1 MILSMMT
8 VAVPVYAAPVA
19 STALT
24 VSADK
29 TTASPGDTITYT
41 ITMGAVSDLGSIQMV
56 LDIPAGLT
64 YVSGSGALAP
74 GLKAKL
80 GFDDISFTEN
90 AATGRCIINGAA
102 SAADYAST
110 ADTVIATFRCTVNAD
125 ATGVQELGLT
135 ELEFVSCQ
143 TFEEITSNFSVVK
156 AAVTVSGATPPVT
169 AFTVSF
175 AANGGTGTMADV
187 TDVPAGAYTLPACKF
202 MPPDSK
208 RFIGWA
214 TTASGTAT
222 TASGTATAAG
232 GTITVSDNVTLY
244 AIWEEIPTTHPE
256 KPAVSV
262 TGTYTYSGSRQT
274 VTVAGFDSATMQI
287 SGNTGTNAGKYTA
300 SITSKSGRWADGT
313 SAPVTVEWTIQRKAI
328 TPTIRVSGTYIYTGT
343 PVIPTFTV
351 EDGGKVLSSAE
362 YSRSITDN
370 DAIGTGRIT
379 VSDKAGGNYE
389 IATTSQT
396 FDIGA
401 PTPPPTVYTSTQ
413 LKVTADKTTAAAGD
427 VITFTITMGPV
438 SDLGSIQMRL
448 KLPAGLTV
456 VPGSC
461 VLDAGL
467 QATLGFDDISFAEP
481 AGGDPVITGIASAT
495 DYRSDTDTVIAT
507 FRCKVKAGVAGEL
520 KAELT
525 DLEFFSVDFT
535 ERTERFSVLPATV
548 TVAATPFTE
557 ALVPVTDLTGKVYT
571 GAVQE
576 PAFGGALVRGTDY
589 DVTYTLRAA
598 GIGSLDG
605 GKPLGAG
612 VYTVTVAGKGGYSGS
627 FTKELTI
634 GKADPAYTLPAGI
647 TGDKGKALSTSTA
660 LPTGWSWM
668 DGTEIMGVEGA
679 HAFKARFTPSDT
691 ANYNTIENID
701 VTVTVAEHVHTDA
714 NHDHICDVC
723 HAVISSC
730 ADADHNHTCDVC
742 GKTLSECADDNKDHK
757 CDLCGKTLSECADE
771 NKDHKCDLC
780 GKTLSECADEN
791 KDHKCDLCGKTL
803 SECADN
809 NKDHKCDLC
818 GKTLSECA
826 DENKDHKCDLCGKTL
841 SECADNNKDHKCDQC
856 GKTLSECADDNK
868 DHKCDLCGKTL
879 SECADDNKDHKCDLC
894 GKTLSECADENK
906 DHKCDLCGKTL
917 SECADENKDHKCD
930 LCGKT
935 LSECAD
941 SNKDHKCDL
950 CGKTLSECADNNKD
964 HKCDL
969 CGKTLSECADDNK
982 DHKCDLCGKTL
993 SECADDN
1000 KDHKCDLCGKTLS
1013 ECADNNK
1020 DHKCD
1025 QCGKTL
1031 SECADENKDH
1041 KCDLCGKTLSECAD
1055 DNKDHKCDLCG
1066 KTLSECADENK
1077 DHKCDLCGKTLS
1089 ECADENKDHKCDL
1102 CGKTLSECADNNKDH
1117 KCDLCG
1123 KTLSECADNNKDHK
1137 CDLCGKTLSE
1147 CADNNKDHKCDLCG
1161 KTLSECADNNK
1172 DHKCDLCGKTL
1183 SECADNNKDHKC
1195 DLCGKTLSECADNNK
1210 DHKCDLCGKTL
1221 SECADENKDHKCDL
1235 CGKTLSECADENKDH
1250 KCDLCGKTLSE
1261 CADENKDHKC
1271 DLCGK
1276 TLSECADNNKDHK
1289 CDLCGKTLSECAD
1302 DNKDHKC
1309 DLCGKT
1315 LSECA
1320 DENKDHKCD
1329 LCGKTLSECADDNE
1343 DHKCDLCGKT
1353 LSECADNNKDHK
1365 CDVCGKQLT
1374 DHTGGTATCKE
1385 KAVCTVCGQAYG
1397 ELTAHTYKTE
1407 WTKDGEQH
1415 WHECAVCKDRR
1426 DGTAHTFEWKTDRE
1440 ATVTEEGAKHEECTV
1455 CGYQKPA
1462 VTVDKL
1468 APTITEGENS
1478 RWNKGSE
1485 NGLTF
1490 RSNAAYADF
1499 VEVLVDGNVI
1509 SSDNYDKRE
1518 GSIIIELKA
1527 GYLGT
1532 LSEGEHTITIR
1543 SGSGDATIS
1552 FHVGAQIASPS
1563 TGTACVW
1570 AWIILG
1576 IIALGAGAM
1585 AVVLVTR
1592 KRNAT

>member
-1 MILSMMT
+1 
-8 VAVPVYAAPVA
+8 
-19 STALT
+19 
-24 VSADK
+24 
-29 TTASPGDTITYT
+29 
-41 ITMGAVSDLGSIQMV
+41 MV

-102 SAADYAST
+102 SAADYASA

-208 RFIGWA
+208 RFIGW
-214 TTASGTAT
+214 AT

-328 TPTIRVSGTYIYTGT
+328 TPTIRVSGTYTYTGT

-401 PTPPPTVYTSTQ
+401 PAPPPTVYTSTEI
-413 LKVTADKTTAAAGD
+413 KITADKTTAAAGD

-448 KLPAGLTV
+448 KLPAELTV

-525 DLEFFSVDFT
+525 DLEFFSVDFI

-548 TVAATPFTE
+548 TVAATPLTE

-589 DVTYTLRAA
+589 DVTYTLGAA

-660 LPTGWSWM
+660 LPAGWSWM

-730 ADADHNHTCDVC
+730 ADADHDHTCDVCGKTLSECADNNKDHKCDIC

-780 GKTLSECADEN
+780 GTTLSECADE
-791 KDHKCDLCGKTL
+791 
-803 SECADN
+803 
-809 NKDHKCDLC
+809 
-818 GKTLSECA
+818 
-826 DENKDHKCDLCGKTL
+826 
-841 SECADNNKDHKCDQC
+841 
-856 GKTLSECADDNK
+856 
-868 DHKCDLCGKTL
+868 
-879 SECADDNKDHKCDLC
+879 
-894 GKTLSECADENK
+894 
-906 DHKCDLCGKTL
+906 
-917 SECADENKDHKCD
+917 
-930 LCGKT
+930 
-935 LSECAD
+935 
-941 SNKDHKCDL
+941 
-950 CGKTLSECADNNKD
+950 
-964 HKCDL
+964 
-969 CGKTLSECADDNK
+969 
-982 DHKCDLCGKTL
+982 
-993 SECADDN
+993 
-1000 KDHKCDLCGKTLS
+1000 
-1013 ECADNNK
+1013 
-1020 DHKCD
+1020 
-1025 QCGKTL
+1025 
-1031 SECADENKDH
+1031 
-1041 KCDLCGKTLSECAD
+1041 
-1055 DNKDHKCDLCG
+1055 
-1066 KTLSECADENK
+1066 
-1077 DHKCDLCGKTLS
+1077 
-1089 ECADENKDHKCDL
+1089 
-1102 CGKTLSECADNNKDH
+1102 
-1117 KCDLCG
+1117 
-1123 KTLSECADNNKDHK
+1123 
-1137 CDLCGKTLSE
+1137 
-1147 CADNNKDHKCDLCG
+1147 
-1161 KTLSECADNNK
+1161 
-1172 DHKCDLCGKTL
+1172 
-1183 SECADNNKDHKC
+1183 
-1195 DLCGKTLSECADNNK
+1195 
-1210 DHKCDLCGKTL
+1210 
-1221 SECADENKDHKCDL
+1221 
-1235 CGKTLSECADENKDH
+1235 
-1250 KCDLCGKTLSE
+1250 
-1261 CADENKDHKC
+1261 
-1271 DLCGK
+1271 
-1276 TLSECADNNKDHK
+1276 
-1289 CDLCGKTLSECAD
+1289 
-1302 DNKDHKC
+1302 
-1309 DLCGKT
+1309 
-1315 LSECA
+1315 
-1320 DENKDHKCD
+1320 
-1329 LCGKTLSECADDNE
+1329 
-1343 DHKCDLCGKT
+1343 
-1353 LSECADNNKDHK
+1353 NKDHK

-1462 VTVDKL
+1462 VTIDRL

-1585 AVVLVTR
+1585 AVVLMTR
-1592 KRNAT
+1592 KRNST

>member
-1 MILSMMT
+1 MNQKITSILLCLVMILSMMT

-222 TASGTATAAG
+222 AAG

-313 SAPVTVEWTIQRKAI
+313 STPVTVEWTIQRKAI
-328 TPTIRVSGTYIYTGT
+328 TPTIRISGTYTYTGT

-351 EDGGKVLSSAE
+351 EDGSKVLSSAE

-401 PTPPPTVYTSTQ
+401 PTPPPTVYTSTEI
-413 LKVTADKTTAAAGD
+413 KITADKTTAAAGD

-548 TVAATPFTE
+548 TVAATPLTE

-589 DVTYTLRAA
+589 DVTYTLGAA

-634 GKADPAYTLPAGI
+634 GKANPAYTLPVGI

-660 LPTGWSWM
+660 LPAGWSWM

-701 VTVTVAEHVHTDA
+701 VTVTVAEHVHADA

-730 ADADHNHTCDVC
+730 TDADHNHTCDV
-742 GKTLSECADDNKDHK
+742 
-757 CDLCGKTLSECADE
+757 CGKTLSECADE

-780 GKTLSECADEN
+780 GKI
-791 KDHKCDLCGKTL
+791 
-803 SECADN
+803 
-809 NKDHKCDLC
+809 
-818 GKTLSECA
+818 
-826 DENKDHKCDLCGKTL
+826 
-841 SECADNNKDHKCDQC
+841 
-856 GKTLSECADDNK
+856 
-868 DHKCDLCGKTL
+868 
-879 SECADDNKDHKCDLC
+879 
-894 GKTLSECADENK
+894 
-906 DHKCDLCGKTL
+906 
-917 SECADENKDHKCD
+917 
-930 LCGKT
+930 
-935 LSECAD
+935 
-941 SNKDHKCDL
+941 
-950 CGKTLSECADNNKD
+950 
-964 HKCDL
+964 
-969 CGKTLSECADDNK
+969 
-982 DHKCDLCGKTL
+982 
-993 SECADDN
+993 
-1000 KDHKCDLCGKTLS
+1000 
-1013 ECADNNK
+1013 
-1020 DHKCD
+1020 
-1025 QCGKTL
+1025 
-1031 SECADENKDH
+1031 
-1041 KCDLCGKTLSECAD
+1041 
-1055 DNKDHKCDLCG
+1055 
-1066 KTLSECADENK
+1066 
-1077 DHKCDLCGKTLS
+1077 
-1089 ECADENKDHKCDL
+1089 
-1102 CGKTLSECADNNKDH
+1102 LSECADNNKDH

-1147 CADNNKDHKCDLCG
+1147 CADNNQDHKCDLCG

-1172 DHKCDLCGKTL
+1172 
-1183 SECADNNKDHKC
+1183 
-1195 DLCGKTLSECADNNK
+1195 
-1210 DHKCDLCGKTL
+1210 
-1221 SECADENKDHKCDL
+1221 
-1235 CGKTLSECADENKDH
+1235 
-1250 KCDLCGKTLSE
+1250 
-1261 CADENKDHKC
+1261 
-1271 DLCGK
+1271 
-1276 TLSECADNNKDHK
+1276 
-1289 CDLCGKTLSECAD
+1289 
-1302 DNKDHKC
+1302 
-1309 DLCGKT
+1309 
-1315 LSECA
+1315 
-1320 DENKDHKCD
+1320 
-1329 LCGKTLSECADDNE
+1329 

-1592 KRNAT
+1592 KRNST

>member
-1 MILSMMT
+1 MNQKITSILLCLVMILSMMT

-222 TASGTATAAG
+222 AAG

-328 TPTIRVSGTYIYTGT
+328 TPTIRVSGTYTYTGT

-389 IATTSQT
+389 ITTTSQT

-401 PTPPPTVYTSTQ
+401 PAPPPTVYTSTQ

-589 DVTYTLRAA
+589 DVTYTLGAA

-730 ADADHNHTCDVC
+730 ADADH
-742 GKTLSECADDNKDHK
+742 DHK
-757 CDLCGKTLSECADE
+757 CDV
-771 NKDHKCDLC
+771 
-780 GKTLSECADEN
+780 
-791 KDHKCDLCGKTL
+791 
-803 SECADN
+803 
-809 NKDHKCDLC
+809 
-818 GKTLSECA
+818 
-826 DENKDHKCDLCGKTL
+826 
-841 SECADNNKDHKCDQC
+841 
-856 GKTLSECADDNK
+856 
-868 DHKCDLCGKTL
+868 
-879 SECADDNKDHKCDLC
+879 
-894 GKTLSECADENK
+894 
-906 DHKCDLCGKTL
+906 
-917 SECADENKDHKCD
+917 
-930 LCGKT
+930 
-935 LSECAD
+935 
-941 SNKDHKCDL
+941 

-993 SECADDN
+993 SECA
-1000 KDHKCDLCGKTLS
+1000 G
-1013 ECADNNK
+1013 E
-1020 DHKCD
+1020 
-1025 QCGKTL
+1025 
-1031 SECADENKDH
+1031 
-1041 KCDLCGKTLSECAD
+1041 
-1055 DNKDHKCDLCG
+1055 
-1066 KTLSECADENK
+1066 
-1077 DHKCDLCGKTLS
+1077 
-1089 ECADENKDHKCDL
+1089 
-1102 CGKTLSECADNNKDH
+1102 
-1117 KCDLCG
+1117 
-1123 KTLSECADNNKDHK
+1123 
-1137 CDLCGKTLSE
+1137 
-1147 CADNNKDHKCDLCG
+1147 
-1161 KTLSECADNNK
+1161 
-1172 DHKCDLCGKTL
+1172 
-1183 SECADNNKDHKC
+1183 
-1195 DLCGKTLSECADNNK
+1195 
-1210 DHKCDLCGKTL
+1210 
-1221 SECADENKDHKCDL
+1221 
-1235 CGKTLSECADENKDH
+1235 
-1250 KCDLCGKTLSE
+1250 
-1261 CADENKDHKC
+1261 
-1271 DLCGK
+1271 
-1276 TLSECADNNKDHK
+1276 
-1289 CDLCGKTLSECAD
+1289 
-1302 DNKDHKC
+1302 
-1309 DLCGKT
+1309 
-1315 LSECA
+1315 
-1320 DENKDHKCD
+1320 
-1329 LCGKTLSECADDNE
+1329 
-1343 DHKCDLCGKT
+1343 
-1353 LSECADNNKDHK
+1353 NKDHK

-1440 ATVTEEGAKHEECTV
+1440 ATVTEKGAKHEECTV

-1462 VTVDKL
+1462 VTIDKL

>member
-1 MILSMMT
+1 MNQKITSILLCLVMILSMMT

-29 TTASPGDTITYT
+29 TTASTGDTITYT

-222 TASGTATAAG
+222 AAG

-328 TPTIRVSGTYIYTGT
+328 TPTIRVSGTYTYTGT

-401 PTPPPTVYTSTQ
+401 PTPPPTVYTSTEI
-413 LKVTADKTTAAAGD
+413 KITADKTTAAAGD

-589 DVTYTLRAA
+589 DVTYTLGAA

-660 LPTGWSWM
+660 LPAGWSWM

-701 VTVTVAEHVHTDA
+701 VTVTVAEHVHADA

-730 ADADHNHTCDVC
+730 ADADHDHTCDV
-742 GKTLSECADDNKDHK
+742 
-757 CDLCGKTLSECADE
+757 
-771 NKDHKCDLC
+771 C

-841 SECADNNKDHKCDQC
+841 SECAD
-856 GKTLSECADDNK
+856 E
-868 DHKCDLCGKTL
+868 
-879 SECADDNKDHKCDLC
+879 
-894 GKTLSECADENK
+894 
-906 DHKCDLCGKTL
+906 
-917 SECADENKDHKCD
+917 
-930 LCGKT
+930 
-935 LSECAD
+935 
-941 SNKDHKCDL
+941 
-950 CGKTLSECADNNKD
+950 
-964 HKCDL
+964 
-969 CGKTLSECADDNK
+969 
-982 DHKCDLCGKTL
+982 
-993 SECADDN
+993 
-1000 KDHKCDLCGKTLS
+1000 
-1013 ECADNNK
+1013 
-1020 DHKCD
+1020 
-1025 QCGKTL
+1025 
-1031 SECADENKDH
+1031 
-1041 KCDLCGKTLSECAD
+1041 
-1055 DNKDHKCDLCG
+1055 
-1066 KTLSECADENK
+1066 
-1077 DHKCDLCGKTLS
+1077 
-1089 ECADENKDHKCDL
+1089 
-1102 CGKTLSECADNNKDH
+1102 
-1117 KCDLCG
+1117 
-1123 KTLSECADNNKDHK
+1123 
-1137 CDLCGKTLSE
+1137 
-1147 CADNNKDHKCDLCG
+1147 
-1161 KTLSECADNNK
+1161 
-1172 DHKCDLCGKTL
+1172 
-1183 SECADNNKDHKC
+1183 
-1195 DLCGKTLSECADNNK
+1195 
-1210 DHKCDLCGKTL
+1210 
-1221 SECADENKDHKCDL
+1221 
-1235 CGKTLSECADENKDH
+1235 
-1250 KCDLCGKTLSE
+1250 
-1261 CADENKDHKC
+1261 
-1271 DLCGK
+1271 
-1276 TLSECADNNKDHK
+1276 
-1289 CDLCGKTLSECAD
+1289 
-1302 DNKDHKC
+1302 
-1309 DLCGKT
+1309 
-1315 LSECA
+1315 
-1320 DENKDHKCD
+1320 
-1329 LCGKTLSECADDNE
+1329 
-1343 DHKCDLCGKT
+1343 
-1353 LSECADNNKDHK
+1353 NKDHK

-1440 ATVTEEGAKHEECTV
+1440 ATVTEKGAKHEECTV

-1462 VTVDKL
+1462 VTIDKL

>member
-1 MILSMMT
+1 MNQKITSILLCLVMILSMMT

-80 GFDDISFTEN
+80 GFDDISFTGN

-187 TDVPAGAYTLPACKF
+187 TDVPAGAYKLPACKF

-208 RFIGWA
+208 RFIGW
-214 TTASGTAT
+214 AT

-328 TPTIRVSGTYIYTGT
+328 TPTIRVSGTYTYTGT

-401 PTPPPTVYTSTQ
+401 PTPPPTVYTSTEI
-413 LKVTADKTTAAAGD
+413 KITADKTTAAAGD

-520 KAELT
+520 KAELK

-548 TVAATPFTE
+548 TVAATPLTE

-589 DVTYTLRAA
+589 DVTYTLGAA

-612 VYTVTVAGKGGYSGS
+612 VYTVTVAGKGGYTGS

-660 LPTGWSWM
+660 LPAGWSWM
-668 DGTEIMGVEGA
+668 DGTEIMSVEGA

-730 ADADHNHTCDVC
+730 ADADHDHTCDV
-742 GKTLSECADDNKDHK
+742 
-757 CDLCGKTLSECADE
+757 
-771 NKDHKCDLC
+771 
-780 GKTLSECADEN
+780 
-791 KDHKCDLCGKTL
+791 
-803 SECADN
+803 
-809 NKDHKCDLC
+809 
-818 GKTLSECA
+818 
-826 DENKDHKCDLCGKTL
+826 
-841 SECADNNKDHKCDQC
+841 
-856 GKTLSECADDNK
+856 
-868 DHKCDLCGKTL
+868 
-879 SECADDNKDHKCDLC
+879 
-894 GKTLSECADENK
+894 
-906 DHKCDLCGKTL
+906 
-917 SECADENKDHKCD
+917 
-930 LCGKT
+930 
-935 LSECAD
+935 
-941 SNKDHKCDL
+941 
-950 CGKTLSECADNNKD
+950 
-964 HKCDL
+964 
-969 CGKTLSECADDNK
+969 
-982 DHKCDLCGKTL
+982 
-993 SECADDN
+993 
-1000 KDHKCDLCGKTLS
+1000 
-1013 ECADNNK
+1013 
-1020 DHKCD
+1020 
-1025 QCGKTL
+1025 
-1031 SECADENKDH
+1031 
-1041 KCDLCGKTLSECAD
+1041 
-1055 DNKDHKCDLCG
+1055 
-1066 KTLSECADENK
+1066 
-1077 DHKCDLCGKTLS
+1077 
-1089 ECADENKDHKCDL
+1089 
-1102 CGKTLSECADNNKDH
+1102 
-1117 KCDLCG
+1117 
-1123 KTLSECADNNKDHK
+1123 
-1137 CDLCGKTLSE
+1137 CGKTLSE

-1302 DNKDHKC
+1302 NNKDHKCDLCGKTLSECADENKDHNCDLCGKTLSECADDNKDHKCDLCGKTLSECADENRDHKCDLCGKTLSECADNNKDHKCDLCGKTLSECADNNKDHKCDLCGKTLSECADNNKDHKCDLCGKTLSECADENKDHKCDLCGTTLSECADNNKDHKCDLCGKTLSECADNNKDHKCDLCGKTLSVCADNNKDHKCDLCGKTLSECADNNKDHKCDLCGKTLSECADDNKDHKCDLCGKTLSECADNNKDHKCDLCGKTLSECADNNKDHKCDLCGKTLSECADDNKDHKCDLCGKTLSECADNNKDHKCDLCGKTLSECADNNKDHKC

-1329 LCGKTLSECADDNE
+1329 LCGKTLSECADNNKDHKCDLCGKTLSECADENKDHKCDLCGKTLSECADNNK

-1585 AVVLVTR
+1585 AVVLMTR
-1592 KRNAT
+1592 KRNST

>member
-1 MILSMMT
+1 MNQKITSILLCLVMILSMMT

-222 TASGTATAAG
+222 AAG

-328 TPTIRVSGTYIYTGT
+328 TPTIRVSGTYTYTGT

-401 PTPPPTVYTSTQ
+401 PTPPPTVYTSTEI
-413 LKVTADKTTAAAGD
+413 KITADKTTAAAGD

-548 TVAATPFTE
+548 TVAATPLTE

-589 DVTYTLRAA
+589 DVIYTLGAA

-660 LPTGWSWM
+660 LPAGWSWM

-701 VTVTVAEHVHTDA
+701 VTVTVAEHVHADA

-723 HAVISSC
+723 LAVISSC
-730 ADADHNHTCDVC
+730 ADADH
-742 GKTLSECADDNKDHK
+742 DHK
-757 CDLCGKTLSECADE
+757 CDV
-771 NKDHKCDLC
+771 
-780 GKTLSECADEN
+780 
-791 KDHKCDLCGKTL
+791 
-803 SECADN
+803 
-809 NKDHKCDLC
+809 
-818 GKTLSECA
+818 
-826 DENKDHKCDLCGKTL
+826 
-841 SECADNNKDHKCDQC
+841 
-856 GKTLSECADDNK
+856 
-868 DHKCDLCGKTL
+868 
-879 SECADDNKDHKCDLC
+879 
-894 GKTLSECADENK
+894 
-906 DHKCDLCGKTL
+906 
-917 SECADENKDHKCD
+917 
-930 LCGKT
+930 
-935 LSECAD
+935 
-941 SNKDHKCDL
+941 
-950 CGKTLSECADNNKD
+950 
-964 HKCDL
+964 
-969 CGKTLSECADDNK
+969 
-982 DHKCDLCGKTL
+982 
-993 SECADDN
+993 
-1000 KDHKCDLCGKTLS
+1000 
-1013 ECADNNK
+1013 
-1020 DHKCD
+1020 
-1025 QCGKTL
+1025 
-1031 SECADENKDH
+1031 
-1041 KCDLCGKTLSECAD
+1041 
-1055 DNKDHKCDLCG
+1055 
-1066 KTLSECADENK
+1066 
-1077 DHKCDLCGKTLS
+1077 
-1089 ECADENKDHKCDL
+1089 
-1102 CGKTLSECADNNKDH
+1102 
-1117 KCDLCG
+1117 
-1123 KTLSECADNNKDHK
+1123 
-1137 CDLCGKTLSE
+1137 
-1147 CADNNKDHKCDLCG
+1147 
-1161 KTLSECADNNK
+1161 
-1172 DHKCDLCGKTL
+1172 
-1183 SECADNNKDHKC
+1183 
-1195 DLCGKTLSECADNNK
+1195 CGKTLSECADNNK

-1261 CADENKDHKC
+1261 CADD
-1271 DLCGK
+1271 
-1276 TLSECADNNKDHK
+1276 NKDHK

-1320 DENKDHKCD
+1320 DD
-1329 LCGKTLSECADDNE
+1329 
-1343 DHKCDLCGKT
+1343 
-1353 LSECADNNKDHK
+1353 NKDHK

-1426 DGTAHTFEWKTDRE
+1426 DGTAHTFEWKNDRE

-1462 VTVDKL
+1462 VTIDKL

-1518 GSIIIELKA
+1518 GSIVIELKA

-1563 TGTACVW
+1563 TGTACVL

-1585 AVVLVTR
+1585 AFVLVTR

>member
-1 MILSMMT
+1 MNQKITSILLCLVMILSMMT

-80 GFDDISFTEN
+80 GFDDISFTGN

-222 TASGTATAAG
+222 AAG

-328 TPTIRVSGTYIYTGT
+328 TPTIRVSGTYTYTGT

-401 PTPPPTVYTSTQ
+401 PTPPPTVYTSTEI
-413 LKVTADKTTAAAGD
+413 KITADKTTAAAGD

-589 DVTYTLRAA
+589 DVTYTLGAA

-634 GKADPAYTLPAGI
+634 GKADPAYTLPVGI

-660 LPTGWSWM
+660 LPAGWSWM

-701 VTVTVAEHVHTDA
+701 VTVTVAEHVHADA

-730 ADADHNHTCDVC
+730 ADADHNHTCDV
-742 GKTLSECADDNKDHK
+742 
-757 CDLCGKTLSECADE
+757 
-771 NKDHKCDLC
+771 
-780 GKTLSECADEN
+780 
-791 KDHKCDLCGKTL
+791 CGKTL

-826 DENKDHKCDLCGKTL
+826 DENKDHKCDLCGK
-841 SECADNNKDHKCDQC
+841 
-856 GKTLSECADDNK
+856 
-868 DHKCDLCGKTL
+868 
-879 SECADDNKDHKCDLC
+879 
-894 GKTLSECADENK
+894 
-906 DHKCDLCGKTL
+906 
-917 SECADENKDHKCD
+917 
-930 LCGKT
+930 
-935 LSECAD
+935 
-941 SNKDHKCDL
+941 
-950 CGKTLSECADNNKD
+950 
-964 HKCDL
+964 
-969 CGKTLSECADDNK
+969 
-982 DHKCDLCGKTL
+982 
-993 SECADDN
+993 
-1000 KDHKCDLCGKTLS
+1000 
-1013 ECADNNK
+1013 
-1020 DHKCD
+1020 
-1025 QCGKTL
+1025 
-1031 SECADENKDH
+1031 
-1041 KCDLCGKTLSECAD
+1041 
-1055 DNKDHKCDLCG
+1055 
-1066 KTLSECADENK
+1066 
-1077 DHKCDLCGKTLS
+1077 
-1089 ECADENKDHKCDL
+1089 
-1102 CGKTLSECADNNKDH
+1102 
-1117 KCDLCG
+1117 
-1123 KTLSECADNNKDHK
+1123 
-1137 CDLCGKTLSE
+1137 
-1147 CADNNKDHKCDLCG
+1147 
-1161 KTLSECADNNK
+1161 
-1172 DHKCDLCGKTL
+1172 
-1183 SECADNNKDHKC
+1183 
-1195 DLCGKTLSECADNNK
+1195 
-1210 DHKCDLCGKTL
+1210 
-1221 SECADENKDHKCDL
+1221 
-1235 CGKTLSECADENKDH
+1235 
-1250 KCDLCGKTLSE
+1250 
-1261 CADENKDHKC
+1261 
-1271 DLCGK
+1271 
-1276 TLSECADNNKDHK
+1276 
-1289 CDLCGKTLSECAD
+1289 
-1302 DNKDHKC
+1302 
-1309 DLCGKT
+1309 
-1315 LSECA
+1315 
-1320 DENKDHKCD
+1320 
-1329 LCGKTLSECADDNE
+1329 
-1343 DHKCDLCGKT
+1343 
-1353 LSECADNNKDHK
+1353 
-1365 CDVCGKQLT
+1365 QLT

-1397 ELTAHTYKTE
+1397 ELTAHTYKAE

-1426 DGTAHTFEWKTDRE
+1426 DGTAHTFEWKTDTE
-1440 ATVTEEGAKHEECTV
+1440 ATVTEKGAKHEECTV

-1585 AVVLVTR
+1585 AVVLMTR
-1592 KRNAT
+1592 KRNST

>member
-1 MILSMMT
+1 MNQKIISILLCLVMILSMMT

-80 GFDDISFTEN
+80 GFDDISFTGN

-110 ADTVIATFRCTVNAD
+110 ANTVIATFRCTVNAD

-208 RFIGWA
+208 RFIGW
-214 TTASGTAT
+214 AT

-328 TPTIRVSGTYIYTGT
+328 TPTIRVSGTYTYTGT

-548 TVAATPFTE
+548 TVAATPLTE

-576 PAFGGALVRGTDY
+576 PAFGGALVRGADY
-589 DVTYTLRAA
+589 DVTYTLGAA

-634 GKADPAYTLPAGI
+634 GKADPAYTLPVGI

-660 LPTGWSWM
+660 LPAGWSWM

-730 ADADHNHTCDVC
+730 TDADHNHTCDV
-742 GKTLSECADDNKDHK
+742 
-757 CDLCGKTLSECADE
+757 
-771 NKDHKCDLC
+771 
-780 GKTLSECADEN
+780 
-791 KDHKCDLCGKTL
+791 
-803 SECADN
+803 
-809 NKDHKCDLC
+809 
-818 GKTLSECA
+818 
-826 DENKDHKCDLCGKTL
+826 
-841 SECADNNKDHKCDQC
+841 
-856 GKTLSECADDNK
+856 
-868 DHKCDLCGKTL
+868 
-879 SECADDNKDHKCDLC
+879 
-894 GKTLSECADENK
+894 
-906 DHKCDLCGKTL
+906 
-917 SECADENKDHKCD
+917 
-930 LCGKT
+930 
-935 LSECAD
+935 
-941 SNKDHKCDL
+941 
-950 CGKTLSECADNNKD
+950 
-964 HKCDL
+964 
-969 CGKTLSECADDNK
+969 
-982 DHKCDLCGKTL
+982 
-993 SECADDN
+993 
-1000 KDHKCDLCGKTLS
+1000 
-1013 ECADNNK
+1013 
-1020 DHKCD
+1020 
-1025 QCGKTL
+1025 
-1031 SECADENKDH
+1031 
-1041 KCDLCGKTLSECAD
+1041 
-1055 DNKDHKCDLCG
+1055 
-1066 KTLSECADENK
+1066 
-1077 DHKCDLCGKTLS
+1077 
-1089 ECADENKDHKCDL
+1089 
-1102 CGKTLSECADNNKDH
+1102 
-1117 KCDLCG
+1117 
-1123 KTLSECADNNKDHK
+1123 
-1137 CDLCGKTLSE
+1137 
-1147 CADNNKDHKCDLCG
+1147 
-1161 KTLSECADNNK
+1161 
-1172 DHKCDLCGKTL
+1172 
-1183 SECADNNKDHKC
+1183 
-1195 DLCGKTLSECADNNK
+1195 
-1210 DHKCDLCGKTL
+1210 
-1221 SECADENKDHKCDL
+1221 
-1235 CGKTLSECADENKDH
+1235 
-1250 KCDLCGKTLSE
+1250 
-1261 CADENKDHKC
+1261 
-1271 DLCGK
+1271 CGK

-1329 LCGKTLSECADDNE
+1329 LCGKTLSECADE
-1343 DHKCDLCGKT
+1343 
-1353 LSECADNNKDHK
+1353 NKDHK

>member
-1 MILSMMT
+1 MNQKITSILLCLVMILSMMT

-64 YVSGSGALAP
+64 YVSGSGSLAA

-222 TASGTATAAG
+222 AAG

-328 TPTIRVSGTYIYTGT
+328 TPTIRVSGTYTYTGT

-379 VSDKAGGNYE
+379 VSDKTGGNYE

-401 PTPPPTVYTSTQ
+401 PAPPPTVYTSTQ

-548 TVAATPFTE
+548 TVAATPLTE

-589 DVTYTLRAA
+589 DVTYTLGAA

-660 LPTGWSWM
+660 LPAGWSWM

-701 VTVTVAEHVHTDA
+701 VTVTVAEHVHADA

-730 ADADHNHTCDVC
+730 TDADHNHTCDV
-742 GKTLSECADDNKDHK
+742 
-757 CDLCGKTLSECADE
+757 
-771 NKDHKCDLC
+771 C

-841 SECADNNKDHKCDQC
+841 SD
-856 GKTLSECADDNK
+856 
-868 DHKCDLCGKTL
+868 
-879 SECADDNKDHKCDLC
+879 
-894 GKTLSECADENK
+894 
-906 DHKCDLCGKTL
+906 
-917 SECADENKDHKCD
+917 
-930 LCGKT
+930 
-935 LSECAD
+935 
-941 SNKDHKCDL
+941 
-950 CGKTLSECADNNKD
+950 
-964 HKCDL
+964 
-969 CGKTLSECADDNK
+969 
-982 DHKCDLCGKTL
+982 
-993 SECADDN
+993 
-1000 KDHKCDLCGKTLS
+1000 
-1013 ECADNNK
+1013 
-1020 DHKCD
+1020 
-1025 QCGKTL
+1025 
-1031 SECADENKDH
+1031 
-1041 KCDLCGKTLSECAD
+1041 
-1055 DNKDHKCDLCG
+1055 
-1066 KTLSECADENK
+1066 CADENK

-1123 KTLSECADNNKDHK
+1123 KTLSECAD
-1137 CDLCGKTLSE
+1137 E
-1147 CADNNKDHKCDLCG
+1147 
-1161 KTLSECADNNK
+1161 
-1172 DHKCDLCGKTL
+1172 
-1183 SECADNNKDHKC
+1183 
-1195 DLCGKTLSECADNNK
+1195 
-1210 DHKCDLCGKTL
+1210 
-1221 SECADENKDHKCDL
+1221 
-1235 CGKTLSECADENKDH
+1235 
-1250 KCDLCGKTLSE
+1250 
-1261 CADENKDHKC
+1261 
-1271 DLCGK
+1271 
-1276 TLSECADNNKDHK
+1276 
-1289 CDLCGKTLSECAD
+1289 
-1302 DNKDHKC
+1302 
-1309 DLCGKT
+1309 
-1315 LSECA
+1315 
-1320 DENKDHKCD
+1320 
-1329 LCGKTLSECADDNE
+1329 
-1343 DHKCDLCGKT
+1343 
-1353 LSECADNNKDHK
+1353 NKDHK

-1462 VTVDKL
+1462 VTIDKL

-1518 GSIIIELKA
+1518 GSIVIELKA

>member
-1 MILSMMT
+1 MNQKITSILLCLVMILSMMT

-187 TDVPAGAYTLPACKF
+187 TDVPAGAYKLPACKF

-208 RFIGWA
+208 RFIGW
-214 TTASGTAT
+214 AT

-262 TGTYTYSGSRQT
+262 TGTYTYSGSRQA

-328 TPTIRVSGTYIYTGT
+328 TPTIRVSGTYTYTGT

-401 PTPPPTVYTSTQ
+401 PTPPPTVYTSTEI
-413 LKVTADKTTAAAGD
+413 KITADKTTAAAGD

-548 TVAATPFTE
+548 TVAATPLTE

-589 DVTYTLRAA
+589 DVTYTLGAA

-634 GKADPAYTLPAGI
+634 GKADPACTLPAGI

-660 LPTGWSWM
+660 LPAGWSWM

-730 ADADHNHTCDVC
+730 ADADH
-742 GKTLSECADDNKDHK
+742 DHK
-757 CDLCGKTLSECADE
+757 CDV
-771 NKDHKCDLC
+771 
-780 GKTLSECADEN
+780 
-791 KDHKCDLCGKTL
+791 CGKTL

-809 NKDHKCDLC
+809 NKDHKCDL
-818 GKTLSECA
+818 
-826 DENKDHKCDLCGKTL
+826 
-841 SECADNNKDHKCDQC
+841 
-856 GKTLSECADDNK
+856 
-868 DHKCDLCGKTL
+868 
-879 SECADDNKDHKCDLC
+879 
-894 GKTLSECADENK
+894 
-906 DHKCDLCGKTL
+906 
-917 SECADENKDHKCD
+917 
-930 LCGKT
+930 
-935 LSECAD
+935 
-941 SNKDHKCDL
+941 
-950 CGKTLSECADNNKD
+950 
-964 HKCDL
+964 
-969 CGKTLSECADDNK
+969 
-982 DHKCDLCGKTL
+982 
-993 SECADDN
+993 
-1000 KDHKCDLCGKTLS
+1000 
-1013 ECADNNK
+1013 
-1020 DHKCD
+1020 
-1025 QCGKTL
+1025 CGKTL

-1089 ECADENKDHKCDL
+1089 ECADD
-1102 CGKTLSECADNNKDH
+1102 
-1117 KCDLCG
+1117 
-1123 KTLSECADNNKDHK
+1123 
-1137 CDLCGKTLSE
+1137 
-1147 CADNNKDHKCDLCG
+1147 
-1161 KTLSECADNNK
+1161 
-1172 DHKCDLCGKTL
+1172 
-1183 SECADNNKDHKC
+1183 NKDHKC

-1221 SECADENKDHKCDL
+1221 SECADE
-1235 CGKTLSECADENKDH
+1235 
-1250 KCDLCGKTLSE
+1250 
-1261 CADENKDHKC
+1261 
-1271 DLCGK
+1271 
-1276 TLSECADNNKDHK
+1276 
-1289 CDLCGKTLSECAD
+1289 
-1302 DNKDHKC
+1302 
-1309 DLCGKT
+1309 
-1315 LSECA
+1315 
-1320 DENKDHKCD
+1320 
-1329 LCGKTLSECADDNE
+1329 
-1343 DHKCDLCGKT
+1343 
-1353 LSECADNNKDHK
+1353 NKDHK

-1440 ATVTEEGAKHEECTV
+1440 ATVTEKGAKHEECTV

-1462 VTVDKL
+1462 VTIDKL

>member
-1 MILSMMT
+1 MNQKITSILLCLVMILSMMT

-156 AAVTVSGATPPVT
+156 AAVTVSGAMPPVT

-208 RFIGWA
+208 RFIGW
-214 TTASGTAT
+214 AT

-328 TPTIRVSGTYIYTGT
+328 TPTIRVSGTYTYTGT

-548 TVAATPFTE
+548 TVAATPLTE

-589 DVTYTLRAA
+589 DVTYTLGAA

-634 GKADPAYTLPAGI
+634 GKADPAYTLPVGI

-660 LPTGWSWM
+660 LPAGWSWM

-691 ANYNTIENID
+691 ANYNTVENID
-701 VTVTVAEHVHTDA
+701 VTVTVAEHVHADA

-730 ADADHNHTCDVC
+730 TDADHDHKCDVC
-742 GKTLSECADDNKDHK
+742 GKTLSECADN
-757 CDLCGKTLSECADE
+757 S
-771 NKDHKCDLC
+771 
-780 GKTLSECADEN
+780 
-791 KDHKCDLCGKTL
+791 
-803 SECADN
+803 
-809 NKDHKCDLC
+809 
-818 GKTLSECA
+818 
-826 DENKDHKCDLCGKTL
+826 
-841 SECADNNKDHKCDQC
+841 
-856 GKTLSECADDNK
+856 
-868 DHKCDLCGKTL
+868 
-879 SECADDNKDHKCDLC
+879 
-894 GKTLSECADENK
+894 
-906 DHKCDLCGKTL
+906 
-917 SECADENKDHKCD
+917 
-930 LCGKT
+930 
-935 LSECAD
+935 
-941 SNKDHKCDL
+941 
-950 CGKTLSECADNNKD
+950 
-964 HKCDL
+964 
-969 CGKTLSECADDNK
+969 
-982 DHKCDLCGKTL
+982 
-993 SECADDN
+993 
-1000 KDHKCDLCGKTLS
+1000 
-1013 ECADNNK
+1013 
-1020 DHKCD
+1020 
-1025 QCGKTL
+1025 
-1031 SECADENKDH
+1031 
-1041 KCDLCGKTLSECAD
+1041 
-1055 DNKDHKCDLCG
+1055 KDHKCDLCG

-1137 CDLCGKTLSE
+1137 CD
-1147 CADNNKDHKCDLCG
+1147 
-1161 KTLSECADNNK
+1161 
-1172 DHKCDLCGKTL
+1172 
-1183 SECADNNKDHKC
+1183 
-1195 DLCGKTLSECADNNK
+1195 
-1210 DHKCDLCGKTL
+1210 
-1221 SECADENKDHKCDL
+1221 
-1235 CGKTLSECADENKDH
+1235 
-1250 KCDLCGKTLSE
+1250 
-1261 CADENKDHKC
+1261 
-1271 DLCGK
+1271 
-1276 TLSECADNNKDHK
+1276 
-1289 CDLCGKTLSECAD
+1289 
-1302 DNKDHKC
+1302 
-1309 DLCGKT
+1309 
-1315 LSECA
+1315 
-1320 DENKDHKCD
+1320 
-1329 LCGKTLSECADDNE
+1329 
-1343 DHKCDLCGKT
+1343 
-1353 LSECADNNKDHK
+1353 
-1365 CDVCGKQLT
+1365 VCRKQLT

-1385 KAVCTVCGQAYG
+1385 KAVCAVCGQAYG

-1440 ATVTEEGAKHEECTV
+1440 ATVTEKGAKHEECTV

-1462 VTVDKL
+1462 VTIDKL

>member
-1 MILSMMT
+1 MNQKITSILLCLVMILSMMT

-222 TASGTATAAG
+222 AAG

-328 TPTIRVSGTYIYTGT
+328 TPTIRVSGTYTYTGT

-401 PTPPPTVYTSTQ
+401 PAPPPTVYTSTEI
-413 LKVTADKTTAAAGD
+413 KITADKTTAAAGD

-461 VLDAGL
+461 VLDAGV

-548 TVAATPFTE
+548 TVAATPLTE

-589 DVTYTLRAA
+589 DVTYTLGAA

-634 GKADPAYTLPAGI
+634 GKADPAYTLPVGI

-660 LPTGWSWM
+660 LPAGWSWM

-730 ADADHNHTCDVC
+730 ADADHDHTCDV
-742 GKTLSECADDNKDHK
+742 
-757 CDLCGKTLSECADE
+757 
-771 NKDHKCDLC
+771 
-780 GKTLSECADEN
+780 
-791 KDHKCDLCGKTL
+791 
-803 SECADN
+803 
-809 NKDHKCDLC
+809 
-818 GKTLSECA
+818 
-826 DENKDHKCDLCGKTL
+826 
-841 SECADNNKDHKCDQC
+841 
-856 GKTLSECADDNK
+856 
-868 DHKCDLCGKTL
+868 
-879 SECADDNKDHKCDLC
+879 
-894 GKTLSECADENK
+894 
-906 DHKCDLCGKTL
+906 
-917 SECADENKDHKCD
+917 
-930 LCGKT
+930 
-935 LSECAD
+935 
-941 SNKDHKCDL
+941 
-950 CGKTLSECADNNKD
+950 
-964 HKCDL
+964 
-969 CGKTLSECADDNK
+969 
-982 DHKCDLCGKTL
+982 
-993 SECADDN
+993 
-1000 KDHKCDLCGKTLS
+1000 
-1013 ECADNNK
+1013 
-1020 DHKCD
+1020 
-1025 QCGKTL
+1025 
-1031 SECADENKDH
+1031 
-1041 KCDLCGKTLSECAD
+1041 
-1055 DNKDHKCDLCG
+1055 
-1066 KTLSECADENK
+1066 
-1077 DHKCDLCGKTLS
+1077 
-1089 ECADENKDHKCDL
+1089 

-1137 CDLCGKTLSE
+1137 CDI
-1147 CADNNKDHKCDLCG
+1147 
-1161 KTLSECADNNK
+1161 
-1172 DHKCDLCGKTL
+1172 
-1183 SECADNNKDHKC
+1183 
-1195 DLCGKTLSECADNNK
+1195 
-1210 DHKCDLCGKTL
+1210 CGKTL

-1271 DLCGK
+1271 DLCG
-1276 TLSECADNNKDHK
+1276 T
-1289 CDLCGKTLSECAD
+1289 
-1302 DNKDHKC
+1302 
-1309 DLCGKT
+1309 T

-1320 DENKDHKCD
+1320 DE
-1329 LCGKTLSECADDNE
+1329 
-1343 DHKCDLCGKT
+1343 
-1353 LSECADNNKDHK
+1353 NKDHK

-1397 ELTAHTYKTE
+1397 ELTAHTYKAE

-1462 VTVDKL
+1462 VTIDKL

>member
-1 MILSMMT
+1 MNQKITSILLCLVMILSMMT

-809 NKDHKCDLC
+809 NKDHKCD
-818 GKTLSECA
+818 
-826 DENKDHKCDLCGKTL
+826 
-841 SECADNNKDHKCDQC
+841 QC

-879 SECADDNKDHKCDLC
+879 SECADD
-894 GKTLSECADENK
+894 
-906 DHKCDLCGKTL
+906 
-917 SECADENKDHKCD
+917 
-930 LCGKT
+930 
-935 LSECAD
+935 
-941 SNKDHKCDL
+941 
-950 CGKTLSECADNNKD
+950 
-964 HKCDL
+964 
-969 CGKTLSECADDNK
+969 
-982 DHKCDLCGKTL
+982 
-993 SECADDN
+993 
-1000 KDHKCDLCGKTLS
+1000 
-1013 ECADNNK
+1013 
-1020 DHKCD
+1020 
-1025 QCGKTL
+1025 
-1031 SECADENKDH
+1031 
-1041 KCDLCGKTLSECAD
+1041 
-1055 DNKDHKCDLCG
+1055 
-1066 KTLSECADENK
+1066 
-1077 DHKCDLCGKTLS
+1077 
-1089 ECADENKDHKCDL
+1089 
-1102 CGKTLSECADNNKDH
+1102 
-1117 KCDLCG
+1117 
-1123 KTLSECADNNKDHK
+1123 
-1137 CDLCGKTLSE
+1137 
-1147 CADNNKDHKCDLCG
+1147 
-1161 KTLSECADNNK
+1161 
-1172 DHKCDLCGKTL
+1172 
-1183 SECADNNKDHKC
+1183 
-1195 DLCGKTLSECADNNK
+1195 
-1210 DHKCDLCGKTL
+1210 
-1221 SECADENKDHKCDL
+1221 
-1235 CGKTLSECADENKDH
+1235 NKDH

>member
-1 MILSMMT
+1 MNQKITSILLCLVMILSMMT

-80 GFDDISFTEN
+80 GFDDISFTGN

-222 TASGTATAAG
+222 AAG

-328 TPTIRVSGTYIYTGT
+328 TPTIHVNGTYTYTGT

-401 PTPPPTVYTSTQ
+401 PTPPPTVYTSTEI
-413 LKVTADKTTAAAGD
+413 KITADKTTAAAGD

-548 TVAATPFTE
+548 TVAATPLTE

-589 DVTYTLRAA
+589 DVTYTLGAA

-634 GKADPAYTLPAGI
+634 GKADPAYTLPVGI

-660 LPTGWSWM
+660 LPAGWSWM

-701 VTVTVAEHVHTDA
+701 VTVTVAEHVHADA

-742 GKTLSECADDNKDHK
+742 GKTLSECAD
-757 CDLCGKTLSECADE
+757 E
-771 NKDHKCDLC
+771 NK
-780 GKTLSECADEN
+780 
-791 KDHKCDLCGKTL
+791 
-803 SECADN
+803 
-809 NKDHKCDLC
+809 
-818 GKTLSECA
+818 
-826 DENKDHKCDLCGKTL
+826 
-841 SECADNNKDHKCDQC
+841 
-856 GKTLSECADDNK
+856 
-868 DHKCDLCGKTL
+868 
-879 SECADDNKDHKCDLC
+879 
-894 GKTLSECADENK
+894 
-906 DHKCDLCGKTL
+906 
-917 SECADENKDHKCD
+917 
-930 LCGKT
+930 
-935 LSECAD
+935 
-941 SNKDHKCDL
+941 
-950 CGKTLSECADNNKD
+950 
-964 HKCDL
+964 
-969 CGKTLSECADDNK
+969 
-982 DHKCDLCGKTL
+982 
-993 SECADDN
+993 
-1000 KDHKCDLCGKTLS
+1000 
-1013 ECADNNK
+1013 
-1020 DHKCD
+1020 
-1025 QCGKTL
+1025 
-1031 SECADENKDH
+1031 
-1041 KCDLCGKTLSECAD
+1041 
-1055 DNKDHKCDLCG
+1055 
-1066 KTLSECADENK
+1066 
-1077 DHKCDLCGKTLS
+1077 
-1089 ECADENKDHKCDL
+1089 
-1102 CGKTLSECADNNKDH
+1102 
-1117 KCDLCG
+1117 
-1123 KTLSECADNNKDHK
+1123 
-1137 CDLCGKTLSE
+1137 
-1147 CADNNKDHKCDLCG
+1147 
-1161 KTLSECADNNK
+1161 
-1172 DHKCDLCGKTL
+1172 
-1183 SECADNNKDHKC
+1183 
-1195 DLCGKTLSECADNNK
+1195 
-1210 DHKCDLCGKTL
+1210 
-1221 SECADENKDHKCDL
+1221 
-1235 CGKTLSECADENKDH
+1235 
-1250 KCDLCGKTLSE
+1250 
-1261 CADENKDHKC
+1261 
-1271 DLCGK
+1271 
-1276 TLSECADNNKDHK
+1276 
-1289 CDLCGKTLSECAD
+1289 
-1302 DNKDHKC
+1302 
-1309 DLCGKT
+1309 
-1315 LSECA
+1315 
-1320 DENKDHKCD
+1320 
-1329 LCGKTLSECADDNE
+1329 

-1462 VTVDKL
+1462 VTIDKL

-1592 KRNAT
+1592 KRNST

>member
-1 MILSMMT
+1 MNQKITSILLCLVMILSMMT

-64 YVSGSGALAP
+64 YVSGSGSLAA

-222 TASGTATAAG
+222 AAG

-313 SAPVTVEWTIQRKAI
+313 SAPVTVEWTIQRKVI
-328 TPTIRVSGTYIYTGT
+328 TPTIRVSGTYTYTGT

-401 PTPPPTVYTSTQ
+401 PTPPPTVYTSTEI
-413 LKVTADKTTAAAGD
+413 KITADKTTAAAGD

-520 KAELT
+520 KAELK

-548 TVAATPFTE
+548 TVAATPLTE

-571 GAVQE
+571 GTVQE

-589 DVTYTLRAA
+589 DVTYTLGAA

-605 GKPLGAG
+605 GKPLGVG

-660 LPTGWSWM
+660 LPAGWSWM

-701 VTVTVAEHVHTDA
+701 VTVTVAEHVHADA

-742 GKTLSECADDNKDHK
+742 GKTLSECAD
-757 CDLCGKTLSECADE
+757 E

-780 GKTLSECADEN
+780 GKTLSECTDNN
-791 KDHKCDLCGKTL
+791 KDHKCDLCGKIL

-826 DENKDHKCDLCGKTL
+826 DENK
-841 SECADNNKDHKCDQC
+841 
-856 GKTLSECADDNK
+856 
-868 DHKCDLCGKTL
+868 
-879 SECADDNKDHKCDLC
+879 
-894 GKTLSECADENK
+894 
-906 DHKCDLCGKTL
+906 
-917 SECADENKDHKCD
+917 
-930 LCGKT
+930 
-935 LSECAD
+935 
-941 SNKDHKCDL
+941 
-950 CGKTLSECADNNKD
+950 
-964 HKCDL
+964 
-969 CGKTLSECADDNK
+969 
-982 DHKCDLCGKTL
+982 
-993 SECADDN
+993 
-1000 KDHKCDLCGKTLS
+1000 
-1013 ECADNNK
+1013 
-1020 DHKCD
+1020 
-1025 QCGKTL
+1025 
-1031 SECADENKDH
+1031 
-1041 KCDLCGKTLSECAD
+1041 
-1055 DNKDHKCDLCG
+1055 
-1066 KTLSECADENK
+1066 
-1077 DHKCDLCGKTLS
+1077 
-1089 ECADENKDHKCDL
+1089 
-1102 CGKTLSECADNNKDH
+1102 
-1117 KCDLCG
+1117 
-1123 KTLSECADNNKDHK
+1123 
-1137 CDLCGKTLSE
+1137 
-1147 CADNNKDHKCDLCG
+1147 
-1161 KTLSECADNNK
+1161 
-1172 DHKCDLCGKTL
+1172 
-1183 SECADNNKDHKC
+1183 
-1195 DLCGKTLSECADNNK
+1195 
-1210 DHKCDLCGKTL
+1210 
-1221 SECADENKDHKCDL
+1221 
-1235 CGKTLSECADENKDH
+1235 
-1250 KCDLCGKTLSE
+1250 
-1261 CADENKDHKC
+1261 
-1271 DLCGK
+1271 
-1276 TLSECADNNKDHK
+1276 
-1289 CDLCGKTLSECAD
+1289 
-1302 DNKDHKC
+1302 
-1309 DLCGKT
+1309 
-1315 LSECA
+1315 
-1320 DENKDHKCD
+1320 
-1329 LCGKTLSECADDNE
+1329 

-1462 VTVDKL
+1462 VTIDKL

-1563 TGTACVW
+1563 TGTSCVW

>member
-1 MILSMMT
+1 MNQKITSILLCLVMILSMMT

-64 YVSGSGALAP
+64 YVSGSGSLAA

-222 TASGTATAAG
+222 AAG

-328 TPTIRVSGTYIYTGT
+328 TPTIRVSGTYTYTGT

-379 VSDKAGGNYE
+379 VSDKTGGNYE

-401 PTPPPTVYTSTQ
+401 PAPPPTVYTSTQ

-548 TVAATPFTE
+548 TVAATPLTE

-589 DVTYTLRAA
+589 DVTYTLGAA

-660 LPTGWSWM
+660 LPAGWSWM

-701 VTVTVAEHVHTDA
+701 VTVTVAEHVHADA

-730 ADADHNHTCDVC
+730 TDADHNHTCDVC
-742 GKTLSECADDNKDHK
+742 GKTLSECAD
-757 CDLCGKTLSECADE
+757 E
-771 NKDHKCDLC
+771 
-780 GKTLSECADEN
+780 
-791 KDHKCDLCGKTL
+791 
-803 SECADN
+803 
-809 NKDHKCDLC
+809 
-818 GKTLSECA
+818 
-826 DENKDHKCDLCGKTL
+826 
-841 SECADNNKDHKCDQC
+841 
-856 GKTLSECADDNK
+856 
-868 DHKCDLCGKTL
+868 
-879 SECADDNKDHKCDLC
+879 
-894 GKTLSECADENK
+894 
-906 DHKCDLCGKTL
+906 
-917 SECADENKDHKCD
+917 
-930 LCGKT
+930 
-935 LSECAD
+935 
-941 SNKDHKCDL
+941 
-950 CGKTLSECADNNKD
+950 
-964 HKCDL
+964 
-969 CGKTLSECADDNK
+969 
-982 DHKCDLCGKTL
+982 
-993 SECADDN
+993 
-1000 KDHKCDLCGKTLS
+1000 
-1013 ECADNNK
+1013 
-1020 DHKCD
+1020 
-1025 QCGKTL
+1025 
-1031 SECADENKDH
+1031 
-1041 KCDLCGKTLSECAD
+1041 
-1055 DNKDHKCDLCG
+1055 
-1066 KTLSECADENK
+1066 
-1077 DHKCDLCGKTLS
+1077 
-1089 ECADENKDHKCDL
+1089 
-1102 CGKTLSECADNNKDH
+1102 
-1117 KCDLCG
+1117 
-1123 KTLSECADNNKDHK
+1123 
-1137 CDLCGKTLSE
+1137 
-1147 CADNNKDHKCDLCG
+1147 
-1161 KTLSECADNNK
+1161 
-1172 DHKCDLCGKTL
+1172 
-1183 SECADNNKDHKC
+1183 NKDHKC

-1302 DNKDHKC
+1302 
-1309 DLCGKT
+1309 
-1315 LSECA
+1315 E
-1320 DENKDHKCD
+1320 
-1329 LCGKTLSECADDNE
+1329 
-1343 DHKCDLCGKT
+1343 
-1353 LSECADNNKDHK
+1353 NKDHK

-1462 VTVDKL
+1462 VTIDKL

-1518 GSIIIELKA
+1518 GSIVIELKA

>member
-1 MILSMMT
+1 MNQKITSILLCLVMILSMMT

-222 TASGTATAAG
+222 AAG

-328 TPTIRVSGTYIYTGT
+328 TPTIRVSGTYTYTGT

-401 PTPPPTVYTSTQ
+401 PAPPPTVYTSTQ

-548 TVAATPFTE
+548 TVAATPLTE

-589 DVTYTLRAA
+589 DVTYTLGAA

-627 FTKELTI
+627 FTKEMTI
-634 GKADPAYTLPAGI
+634 GKADPAYTLPVGI

-660 LPTGWSWM
+660 LPAGWSWM

-730 ADADHNHTCDVC
+730 ADADH
-742 GKTLSECADDNKDHK
+742 DHK
-757 CDLCGKTLSECADE
+757 CDV
-771 NKDHKCDLC
+771 
-780 GKTLSECADEN
+780 
-791 KDHKCDLCGKTL
+791 
-803 SECADN
+803 
-809 NKDHKCDLC
+809 
-818 GKTLSECA
+818 
-826 DENKDHKCDLCGKTL
+826 
-841 SECADNNKDHKCDQC
+841 
-856 GKTLSECADDNK
+856 
-868 DHKCDLCGKTL
+868 
-879 SECADDNKDHKCDLC
+879 
-894 GKTLSECADENK
+894 
-906 DHKCDLCGKTL
+906 
-917 SECADENKDHKCD
+917 
-930 LCGKT
+930 
-935 LSECAD
+935 
-941 SNKDHKCDL
+941 
-950 CGKTLSECADNNKD
+950 
-964 HKCDL
+964 
-969 CGKTLSECADDNK
+969 
-982 DHKCDLCGKTL
+982 
-993 SECADDN
+993 
-1000 KDHKCDLCGKTLS
+1000 
-1013 ECADNNK
+1013 
-1020 DHKCD
+1020 
-1025 QCGKTL
+1025 
-1031 SECADENKDH
+1031 
-1041 KCDLCGKTLSECAD
+1041 
-1055 DNKDHKCDLCG
+1055 
-1066 KTLSECADENK
+1066 
-1077 DHKCDLCGKTLS
+1077 CGKTLS

-1147 CADNNKDHKCDLCG
+1147 CADDNKDHKCDLCG
-1161 KTLSECADNNK
+1161 KTLSECADN
-1172 DHKCDLCGKTL
+1172 
-1183 SECADNNKDHKC
+1183 S
-1195 DLCGKTLSECADNNK
+1195 K

-1221 SECADENKDHKCDL
+1221 SECADE
-1235 CGKTLSECADENKDH
+1235 
-1250 KCDLCGKTLSE
+1250 
-1261 CADENKDHKC
+1261 
-1271 DLCGK
+1271 
-1276 TLSECADNNKDHK
+1276 
-1289 CDLCGKTLSECAD
+1289 
-1302 DNKDHKC
+1302 
-1309 DLCGKT
+1309 
-1315 LSECA
+1315 
-1320 DENKDHKCD
+1320 
-1329 LCGKTLSECADDNE
+1329 
-1343 DHKCDLCGKT
+1343 
-1353 LSECADNNKDHK
+1353 NKDHK

-1407 WTKDGEQH
+1407 WAKDGEQH

-1440 ATVTEEGAKHEECTV
+1440 ATVTEKGAKHEECTV

-1462 VTVDKL
+1462 VTIDKL

>member
-1 MILSMMT
+1 MNQKITSILLCLVMILSMMT

-80 GFDDISFTEN
+80 GFDDISFTGN

-156 AAVTVSGATPPVT
+156 AAVTVSGAMPPVT

-208 RFIGWA
+208 RFIGW
-214 TTASGTAT
+214 AT

-328 TPTIRVSGTYIYTGT
+328 TPTIRVSGTYTYTGT

-401 PTPPPTVYTSTQ
+401 PTPPPTVYTSTEI
-413 LKVTADKTTAAAGD
+413 KITADKTTAAAGD

-548 TVAATPFTE
+548 TVAATPLTE

-589 DVTYTLRAA
+589 DVTYTLGAA

-612 VYTVTVAGKGGYSGS
+612 VYTVTVVGKGGYSGS

-660 LPTGWSWM
+660 LPAGWSWM

-701 VTVTVAEHVHTDA
+701 VTVTVAEHVHADA

-730 ADADHNHTCDVC
+730 ADADHNHTCDV
-742 GKTLSECADDNKDHK
+742 
-757 CDLCGKTLSECADE
+757 
-771 NKDHKCDLC
+771 
-780 GKTLSECADEN
+780 
-791 KDHKCDLCGKTL
+791 
-803 SECADN
+803 
-809 NKDHKCDLC
+809 
-818 GKTLSECA
+818 
-826 DENKDHKCDLCGKTL
+826 
-841 SECADNNKDHKCDQC
+841 
-856 GKTLSECADDNK
+856 
-868 DHKCDLCGKTL
+868 
-879 SECADDNKDHKCDLC
+879 
-894 GKTLSECADENK
+894 
-906 DHKCDLCGKTL
+906 
-917 SECADENKDHKCD
+917 
-930 LCGKT
+930 
-935 LSECAD
+935 
-941 SNKDHKCDL
+941 
-950 CGKTLSECADNNKD
+950 
-964 HKCDL
+964 
-969 CGKTLSECADDNK
+969 
-982 DHKCDLCGKTL
+982 
-993 SECADDN
+993 
-1000 KDHKCDLCGKTLS
+1000 
-1013 ECADNNK
+1013 
-1020 DHKCD
+1020 
-1025 QCGKTL
+1025 
-1031 SECADENKDH
+1031 
-1041 KCDLCGKTLSECAD
+1041 
-1055 DNKDHKCDLCG
+1055 
-1066 KTLSECADENK
+1066 
-1077 DHKCDLCGKTLS
+1077 
-1089 ECADENKDHKCDL
+1089 
-1102 CGKTLSECADNNKDH
+1102 
-1117 KCDLCG
+1117 
-1123 KTLSECADNNKDHK
+1123 
-1137 CDLCGKTLSE
+1137 
-1147 CADNNKDHKCDLCG
+1147 
-1161 KTLSECADNNK
+1161 
-1172 DHKCDLCGKTL
+1172 
-1183 SECADNNKDHKC
+1183 
-1195 DLCGKTLSECADNNK
+1195 CGKTLSECADNNK

-1261 CADENKDHKC
+1261 CADDNKDHKC
-1271 DLCGK
+1271 DLCG
-1276 TLSECADNNKDHK
+1276 T
-1289 CDLCGKTLSECAD
+1289 TLSECAD

-1329 LCGKTLSECADDNE
+1329 LCGKTLSECADDN
-1343 DHKCDLCGKT
+1343 
-1353 LSECADNNKDHK
+1353 KDHK

-1385 KAVCTVCGQAYG
+1385 KAVCAVCGQAYG

-1440 ATVTEEGAKHEECTV
+1440 ATVTEKGAKHEECTV

-1462 VTVDKL
+1462 VTIDKL

-1563 TGTACVW
+1563 TGTACVL

>member
-1 MILSMMT
+1 MNQKITSILLCLVMILSMMT

-64 YVSGSGALAP
+64 YVSGSGSLAA

-222 TASGTATAAG
+222 AAG

-328 TPTIRVSGTYIYTGT
+328 TPTIRVSGTYTYTGT

-401 PTPPPTVYTSTQ
+401 PAPPPTVYTSTQ

-548 TVAATPFTE
+548 TVAATPLTE

-589 DVTYTLRAA
+589 DVTYTLGAA

-627 FTKELTI
+627 FTKEMTI
-634 GKADPAYTLPAGI
+634 GKADPAYTLPVGI

-660 LPTGWSWM
+660 LPAGWSWM

-730 ADADHNHTCDVC
+730 ADADH
-742 GKTLSECADDNKDHK
+742 DHK
-757 CDLCGKTLSECADE
+757 CDVCGKTLSECADE

-780 GKTLSECADEN
+780 GKTLSECAD
-791 KDHKCDLCGKTL
+791 
-803 SECADN
+803 
-809 NKDHKCDLC
+809 
-818 GKTLSECA
+818 
-826 DENKDHKCDLCGKTL
+826 
-841 SECADNNKDHKCDQC
+841 
-856 GKTLSECADDNK
+856 DNK
-868 DHKCDLCGKTL
+868 DHKCDL
-879 SECADDNKDHKCDLC
+879 
-894 GKTLSECADENK
+894 
-906 DHKCDLCGKTL
+906 
-917 SECADENKDHKCD
+917 
-930 LCGKT
+930 
-935 LSECAD
+935 
-941 SNKDHKCDL
+941 
-950 CGKTLSECADNNKD
+950 
-964 HKCDL
+964 
-969 CGKTLSECADDNK
+969 
-982 DHKCDLCGKTL
+982 
-993 SECADDN
+993 
-1000 KDHKCDLCGKTLS
+1000 
-1013 ECADNNK
+1013 
-1020 DHKCD
+1020 
-1025 QCGKTL
+1025 CGKTL

-1089 ECADENKDHKCDL
+1089 ECADE
-1102 CGKTLSECADNNKDH
+1102 
-1117 KCDLCG
+1117 
-1123 KTLSECADNNKDHK
+1123 
-1137 CDLCGKTLSE
+1137 
-1147 CADNNKDHKCDLCG
+1147 
-1161 KTLSECADNNK
+1161 
-1172 DHKCDLCGKTL
+1172 
-1183 SECADNNKDHKC
+1183 
-1195 DLCGKTLSECADNNK
+1195 
-1210 DHKCDLCGKTL
+1210 
-1221 SECADENKDHKCDL
+1221 
-1235 CGKTLSECADENKDH
+1235 
-1250 KCDLCGKTLSE
+1250 
-1261 CADENKDHKC
+1261 
-1271 DLCGK
+1271 
-1276 TLSECADNNKDHK
+1276 
-1289 CDLCGKTLSECAD
+1289 
-1302 DNKDHKC
+1302 
-1309 DLCGKT
+1309 
-1315 LSECA
+1315 
-1320 DENKDHKCD
+1320 
-1329 LCGKTLSECADDNE
+1329 
-1343 DHKCDLCGKT
+1343 
-1353 LSECADNNKDHK
+1353 NKDHK

-1426 DGTAHTFEWKTDRE
+1426 DGTAHTFEWKTDRK

-1462 VTVDKL
+1462 VTIDKL

>member
-1 MILSMMT
+1 MNQKITSILLCLVMILSMMT

-125 ATGVQELGLT
+125 AAGVQELGLT

-208 RFIGWA
+208 RFIGW
-214 TTASGTAT
+214 AT

-328 TPTIRVSGTYIYTGT
+328 TPTIRVSGTYTYTGT

-401 PTPPPTVYTSTQ
+401 PTPPPTVYTSTEI
-413 LKVTADKTTAAAGD
+413 KITADKTTAAAGD

-548 TVAATPFTE
+548 TVAATPLTE

-589 DVTYTLRAA
+589 DVTYTLGAA
-598 GIGSLDG
+598 GSGSLDG

-660 LPTGWSWM
+660 LPAGWSWM

-701 VTVTVAEHVHTDA
+701 VTVTVAEHVHADA

-730 ADADHNHTCDVC
+730 TDADHNHTCDV
-742 GKTLSECADDNKDHK
+742 
-757 CDLCGKTLSECADE
+757 
-771 NKDHKCDLC
+771 C

-818 GKTLSECA
+818 GTTLSECA
-826 DENKDHKCDLCGKTL
+826 DE
-841 SECADNNKDHKCDQC
+841 
-856 GKTLSECADDNK
+856 
-868 DHKCDLCGKTL
+868 
-879 SECADDNKDHKCDLC
+879 
-894 GKTLSECADENK
+894 
-906 DHKCDLCGKTL
+906 
-917 SECADENKDHKCD
+917 
-930 LCGKT
+930 
-935 LSECAD
+935 
-941 SNKDHKCDL
+941 
-950 CGKTLSECADNNKD
+950 
-964 HKCDL
+964 
-969 CGKTLSECADDNK
+969 
-982 DHKCDLCGKTL
+982 
-993 SECADDN
+993 
-1000 KDHKCDLCGKTLS
+1000 
-1013 ECADNNK
+1013 
-1020 DHKCD
+1020 
-1025 QCGKTL
+1025 
-1031 SECADENKDH
+1031 
-1041 KCDLCGKTLSECAD
+1041 
-1055 DNKDHKCDLCG
+1055 
-1066 KTLSECADENK
+1066 
-1077 DHKCDLCGKTLS
+1077 
-1089 ECADENKDHKCDL
+1089 
-1102 CGKTLSECADNNKDH
+1102 
-1117 KCDLCG
+1117 
-1123 KTLSECADNNKDHK
+1123 
-1137 CDLCGKTLSE
+1137 
-1147 CADNNKDHKCDLCG
+1147 
-1161 KTLSECADNNK
+1161 
-1172 DHKCDLCGKTL
+1172 
-1183 SECADNNKDHKC
+1183 
-1195 DLCGKTLSECADNNK
+1195 
-1210 DHKCDLCGKTL
+1210 
-1221 SECADENKDHKCDL
+1221 
-1235 CGKTLSECADENKDH
+1235 
-1250 KCDLCGKTLSE
+1250 
-1261 CADENKDHKC
+1261 
-1271 DLCGK
+1271 
-1276 TLSECADNNKDHK
+1276 
-1289 CDLCGKTLSECAD
+1289 
-1302 DNKDHKC
+1302 
-1309 DLCGKT
+1309 
-1315 LSECA
+1315 
-1320 DENKDHKCD
+1320 
-1329 LCGKTLSECADDNE
+1329 
-1343 DHKCDLCGKT
+1343 
-1353 LSECADNNKDHK
+1353 NKDHK

-1440 ATVTEEGAKHEECTV
+1440 ATVTEKGAKHEECTV

-1462 VTVDKL
+1462 VTIDKL

-1518 GSIIIELKA
+1518 GSIVIELKA

-1570 AWIILG
+1570 VWIILG

>member
-1 MILSMMT
+1 MNQKITSILLCLVMILSMMT

-80 GFDDISFTEN
+80 GFDDISFTGN

-222 TASGTATAAG
+222 AAG

-328 TPTIRVSGTYIYTGT
+328 TPTIRVSGTYTYTGT

-548 TVAATPFTE
+548 TVAATPLTE

-589 DVTYTLRAA
+589 DVTYTLGAA

-634 GKADPAYTLPAGI
+634 GKADPAYTLPVGI

-660 LPTGWSWM
+660 LPAGWSWM

-701 VTVTVAEHVHTDA
+701 VTVTVAEHVHADA

-730 ADADHNHTCDVC
+730 TDADH
-742 GKTLSECADDNKDHK
+742 DHK
-757 CDLCGKTLSECADE
+757 CDV
-771 NKDHKCDLC
+771 
-780 GKTLSECADEN
+780 
-791 KDHKCDLCGKTL
+791 
-803 SECADN
+803 
-809 NKDHKCDLC
+809 
-818 GKTLSECA
+818 
-826 DENKDHKCDLCGKTL
+826 
-841 SECADNNKDHKCDQC
+841 
-856 GKTLSECADDNK
+856 
-868 DHKCDLCGKTL
+868 
-879 SECADDNKDHKCDLC
+879 
-894 GKTLSECADENK
+894 
-906 DHKCDLCGKTL
+906 
-917 SECADENKDHKCD
+917 
-930 LCGKT
+930 
-935 LSECAD
+935 
-941 SNKDHKCDL
+941 
-950 CGKTLSECADNNKD
+950 
-964 HKCDL
+964 
-969 CGKTLSECADDNK
+969 
-982 DHKCDLCGKTL
+982 
-993 SECADDN
+993 
-1000 KDHKCDLCGKTLS
+1000 
-1013 ECADNNK
+1013 
-1020 DHKCD
+1020 
-1025 QCGKTL
+1025 
-1031 SECADENKDH
+1031 
-1041 KCDLCGKTLSECAD
+1041 
-1055 DNKDHKCDLCG
+1055 
-1066 KTLSECADENK
+1066 
-1077 DHKCDLCGKTLS
+1077 
-1089 ECADENKDHKCDL
+1089 
-1102 CGKTLSECADNNKDH
+1102 
-1117 KCDLCG
+1117 
-1123 KTLSECADNNKDHK
+1123 
-1137 CDLCGKTLSE
+1137 
-1147 CADNNKDHKCDLCG
+1147 CG

-1261 CADENKDHKC
+1261 CAD
-1271 DLCGK
+1271 
-1276 TLSECADNNKDHK
+1276 NNKDHK

-1302 DNKDHKC
+1302 D
-1309 DLCGKT
+1309 
-1315 LSECA
+1315 
-1320 DENKDHKCD
+1320 
-1329 LCGKTLSECADDNE
+1329 
-1343 DHKCDLCGKT
+1343 
-1353 LSECADNNKDHK
+1353 NKDHK

-1385 KAVCTVCGQAYG
+1385 KAVCAVCGQAYG

-1462 VTVDKL
+1462 VTIDKL

>member
-1 MILSMMT
+1 MNQKITSILLCLVMILSMMT

-803 SECADN
+803 SECAD
-809 NKDHKCDLC
+809 
-818 GKTLSECA
+818 
-826 DENKDHKCDLCGKTL
+826 
-841 SECADNNKDHKCDQC
+841 
-856 GKTLSECADDNK
+856 
-868 DHKCDLCGKTL
+868 
-879 SECADDNKDHKCDLC
+879 
-894 GKTLSECADENK
+894 
-906 DHKCDLCGKTL
+906 
-917 SECADENKDHKCD
+917 
-930 LCGKT
+930 
-935 LSECAD
+935 
-941 SNKDHKCDL
+941 
-950 CGKTLSECADNNKD
+950 
-964 HKCDL
+964 
-969 CGKTLSECADDNK
+969 
-982 DHKCDLCGKTL
+982 
-993 SECADDN
+993 
-1000 KDHKCDLCGKTLS
+1000 
-1013 ECADNNK
+1013 
-1020 DHKCD
+1020 
-1025 QCGKTL
+1025 
-1031 SECADENKDH
+1031 
-1041 KCDLCGKTLSECAD
+1041 
-1055 DNKDHKCDLCG
+1055 
-1066 KTLSECADENK
+1066 
-1077 DHKCDLCGKTLS
+1077 
-1089 ECADENKDHKCDL
+1089 
-1102 CGKTLSECADNNKDH
+1102 
-1117 KCDLCG
+1117 
-1123 KTLSECADNNKDHK
+1123 
-1137 CDLCGKTLSE
+1137 
-1147 CADNNKDHKCDLCG
+1147 
-1161 KTLSECADNNK
+1161 
-1172 DHKCDLCGKTL
+1172 
-1183 SECADNNKDHKC
+1183 
-1195 DLCGKTLSECADNNK
+1195 
-1210 DHKCDLCGKTL
+1210 
-1221 SECADENKDHKCDL
+1221 
-1235 CGKTLSECADENKDH
+1235 
-1250 KCDLCGKTLSE
+1250 
-1261 CADENKDHKC
+1261 
-1271 DLCGK
+1271 
-1276 TLSECADNNKDHK
+1276 
-1289 CDLCGKTLSECAD
+1289 
-1302 DNKDHKC
+1302 
-1309 DLCGKT
+1309 
-1315 LSECA
+1315 
-1320 DENKDHKCD
+1320 
-1329 LCGKTLSECADDNE
+1329 DNE

>member
-1 MILSMMT
+1 MNQKITSILLCLVMILSMMT

-222 TASGTATAAG
+222 AAG

-328 TPTIRVSGTYIYTGT
+328 TPTIRVSGTYTYTGT

-401 PTPPPTVYTSTQ
+401 PTPPPTVYTSTEI
-413 LKVTADKTTAAAGD
+413 KITADKTTAAAGD

-520 KAELT
+520 KAELK

-548 TVAATPFTE
+548 TVAATPLTE

-589 DVTYTLRAA
+589 DVTYTLGAA

-660 LPTGWSWM
+660 LPAGWSWM

-730 ADADHNHTCDVC
+730 ADADHDHTCDV
-742 GKTLSECADDNKDHK
+742 
-757 CDLCGKTLSECADE
+757 
-771 NKDHKCDLC
+771 
-780 GKTLSECADEN
+780 
-791 KDHKCDLCGKTL
+791 
-803 SECADN
+803 
-809 NKDHKCDLC
+809 
-818 GKTLSECA
+818 
-826 DENKDHKCDLCGKTL
+826 
-841 SECADNNKDHKCDQC
+841 
-856 GKTLSECADDNK
+856 
-868 DHKCDLCGKTL
+868 
-879 SECADDNKDHKCDLC
+879 
-894 GKTLSECADENK
+894 
-906 DHKCDLCGKTL
+906 
-917 SECADENKDHKCD
+917 
-930 LCGKT
+930 
-935 LSECAD
+935 
-941 SNKDHKCDL
+941 
-950 CGKTLSECADNNKD
+950 
-964 HKCDL
+964 
-969 CGKTLSECADDNK
+969 
-982 DHKCDLCGKTL
+982 
-993 SECADDN
+993 
-1000 KDHKCDLCGKTLS
+1000 
-1013 ECADNNK
+1013 
-1020 DHKCD
+1020 
-1025 QCGKTL
+1025 
-1031 SECADENKDH
+1031 
-1041 KCDLCGKTLSECAD
+1041 
-1055 DNKDHKCDLCG
+1055 
-1066 KTLSECADENK
+1066 
-1077 DHKCDLCGKTLS
+1077 
-1089 ECADENKDHKCDL
+1089 
-1102 CGKTLSECADNNKDH
+1102 
-1117 KCDLCG
+1117 
-1123 KTLSECADNNKDHK
+1123 
-1137 CDLCGKTLSE
+1137 
-1147 CADNNKDHKCDLCG
+1147 
-1161 KTLSECADNNK
+1161 
-1172 DHKCDLCGKTL
+1172 CGKTL

-1235 CGKTLSECADENKDH
+1235 CGKTLSECAD
-1250 KCDLCGKTLSE
+1250 
-1261 CADENKDHKC
+1261 
-1271 DLCGK
+1271 
-1276 TLSECADNNKDHK
+1276 
-1289 CDLCGKTLSECAD
+1289 

-1320 DENKDHKCD
+1320 DENKDH
-1329 LCGKTLSECADDNE
+1329 T
-1343 DHKCDLCGKT
+1343 
-1353 LSECADNNKDHK
+1353 

-1462 VTVDKL
+1462 VTIDKL

-1592 KRNAT
+1592 KRNST

>member
-1 MILSMMT
+1 MNQKITSILLCLIMILSMMT

-64 YVSGSGALAP
+64 YVSGSGSLAA

-222 TASGTATAAG
+222 AAG

-328 TPTIRVSGTYIYTGT
+328 TPTIRVSGTYTYTGT

-548 TVAATPFTE
+548 TVAATPLTE

-589 DVTYTLRAA
+589 DVTYTLGAA

-634 GKADPAYTLPAGI
+634 GKADPAYTLPVGI

-660 LPTGWSWM
+660 LPAGWSWM

-730 ADADHNHTCDVC
+730 ADADH
-742 GKTLSECADDNKDHK
+742 DH
-757 CDLCGKTLSECADE
+757 
-771 NKDHKCDLC
+771 
-780 GKTLSECADEN
+780 
-791 KDHKCDLCGKTL
+791 
-803 SECADN
+803 
-809 NKDHKCDLC
+809 
-818 GKTLSECA
+818 
-826 DENKDHKCDLCGKTL
+826 
-841 SECADNNKDHKCDQC
+841 
-856 GKTLSECADDNK
+856 
-868 DHKCDLCGKTL
+868 
-879 SECADDNKDHKCDLC
+879 
-894 GKTLSECADENK
+894 
-906 DHKCDLCGKTL
+906 
-917 SECADENKDHKCD
+917 
-930 LCGKT
+930 
-935 LSECAD
+935 
-941 SNKDHKCDL
+941 
-950 CGKTLSECADNNKD
+950 
-964 HKCDL
+964 
-969 CGKTLSECADDNK
+969 
-982 DHKCDLCGKTL
+982 
-993 SECADDN
+993 
-1000 KDHKCDLCGKTLS
+1000 
-1013 ECADNNK
+1013 
-1020 DHKCD
+1020 
-1025 QCGKTL
+1025 
-1031 SECADENKDH
+1031 
-1041 KCDLCGKTLSECAD
+1041 
-1055 DNKDHKCDLCG
+1055 
-1066 KTLSECADENK
+1066 
-1077 DHKCDLCGKTLS
+1077 
-1089 ECADENKDHKCDL
+1089 
-1102 CGKTLSECADNNKDH
+1102 
-1117 KCDLCG
+1117 
-1123 KTLSECADNNKDHK
+1123 
-1137 CDLCGKTLSE
+1137 
-1147 CADNNKDHKCDLCG
+1147 
-1161 KTLSECADNNK
+1161 
-1172 DHKCDLCGKTL
+1172 
-1183 SECADNNKDHKC
+1183 
-1195 DLCGKTLSECADNNK
+1195 
-1210 DHKCDLCGKTL
+1210 
-1221 SECADENKDHKCDL
+1221 
-1235 CGKTLSECADENKDH
+1235 
-1250 KCDLCGKTLSE
+1250 
-1261 CADENKDHKC
+1261 
-1271 DLCGK
+1271 
-1276 TLSECADNNKDHK
+1276 
-1289 CDLCGKTLSECAD
+1289 
-1302 DNKDHKC
+1302 
-1309 DLCGKT
+1309 
-1315 LSECA
+1315 
-1320 DENKDHKCD
+1320 
-1329 LCGKTLSECADDNE
+1329 
-1343 DHKCDLCGKT
+1343 
-1353 LSECADNNKDHK
+1353 
-1365 CDVCGKQLT
+1365 
-1374 DHTGGTATCKE
+1374 
-1385 KAVCTVCGQAYG
+1385 
-1397 ELTAHTYKTE
+1397 TAHTYKTE

-1563 TGTACVW
+1563 TGTACVL

>member
-1 MILSMMT
+1 MNQKITSILLCLVMILSMMT

-222 TASGTATAAG
+222 AAG

-328 TPTIRVSGTYIYTGT
+328 TPTIRVSGTYTYTGT

-389 IATTSQT
+389 ITTTSQT

-548 TVAATPFTE
+548 TVAATPLTE

-589 DVTYTLRAA
+589 DVTYTLGVA

-660 LPTGWSWM
+660 LPAGWSWM
-668 DGTEIMGVEGA
+668 DGTEIMGVEGT

-723 HAVISSC
+723 LAVISSC
-730 ADADHNHTCDVC
+730 ADADHNHTCDV
-742 GKTLSECADDNKDHK
+742 
-757 CDLCGKTLSECADE
+757 
-771 NKDHKCDLC
+771 
-780 GKTLSECADEN
+780 
-791 KDHKCDLCGKTL
+791 
-803 SECADN
+803 
-809 NKDHKCDLC
+809 
-818 GKTLSECA
+818 
-826 DENKDHKCDLCGKTL
+826 
-841 SECADNNKDHKCDQC
+841 
-856 GKTLSECADDNK
+856 
-868 DHKCDLCGKTL
+868 
-879 SECADDNKDHKCDLC
+879 
-894 GKTLSECADENK
+894 
-906 DHKCDLCGKTL
+906 
-917 SECADENKDHKCD
+917 
-930 LCGKT
+930 
-935 LSECAD
+935 
-941 SNKDHKCDL
+941 
-950 CGKTLSECADNNKD
+950 
-964 HKCDL
+964 
-969 CGKTLSECADDNK
+969 
-982 DHKCDLCGKTL
+982 
-993 SECADDN
+993 
-1000 KDHKCDLCGKTLS
+1000 
-1013 ECADNNK
+1013 
-1020 DHKCD
+1020 
-1025 QCGKTL
+1025 
-1031 SECADENKDH
+1031 
-1041 KCDLCGKTLSECAD
+1041 
-1055 DNKDHKCDLCG
+1055 
-1066 KTLSECADENK
+1066 
-1077 DHKCDLCGKTLS
+1077 CGKTLS

-1123 KTLSECADNNKDHK
+1123 KTLSECADNNQ
-1137 CDLCGKTLSE
+1137 
-1147 CADNNKDHKCDLCG
+1147 
-1161 KTLSECADNNK
+1161 
-1172 DHKCDLCGKTL
+1172 
-1183 SECADNNKDHKC
+1183 
-1195 DLCGKTLSECADNNK
+1195 
-1210 DHKCDLCGKTL
+1210 
-1221 SECADENKDHKCDL
+1221 
-1235 CGKTLSECADENKDH
+1235 DH

-1276 TLSECADNNKDHK
+1276 TLSECADNNK
-1289 CDLCGKTLSECAD
+1289 
-1302 DNKDHKC
+1302 
-1309 DLCGKT
+1309 
-1315 LSECA
+1315 
-1320 DENKDHKCD
+1320 
-1329 LCGKTLSECADDNE
+1329 

-1440 ATVTEEGAKHEECTV
+1440 ATVTEKGAKHEECTV

-1563 TGTACVW
+1563 TGTACVL

>member
-1 MILSMMT
+1 MNQKITSILLCLVMILSMMT

-41 ITMGAVSDLGSIQMV
+41 ITMGAVSDLGSIQTV

-64 YVSGSGALAP
+64 YVTGSGSLAA

-222 TASGTATAAG
+222 AAG

-328 TPTIRVSGTYIYTGT
+328 TPTIRVSGTYTYTGT

-379 VSDKAGGNYE
+379 VSDKTGGNYE

-401 PTPPPTVYTSTQ
+401 PAPPPTVYTSTQ

-548 TVAATPFTE
+548 TVAATPLTE

-589 DVTYTLRAA
+589 DVTYTLGAA

-660 LPTGWSWM
+660 LPAGWSWM

-701 VTVTVAEHVHTDA
+701 VTVTVAEHVHADA

-730 ADADHNHTCDVC
+730 TDADHNHTCDVC
-742 GKTLSECADDNKDHK
+742 GKTLSECAD
-757 CDLCGKTLSECADE
+757 E
-771 NKDHKCDLC
+771 
-780 GKTLSECADEN
+780 
-791 KDHKCDLCGKTL
+791 
-803 SECADN
+803 
-809 NKDHKCDLC
+809 
-818 GKTLSECA
+818 
-826 DENKDHKCDLCGKTL
+826 
-841 SECADNNKDHKCDQC
+841 
-856 GKTLSECADDNK
+856 
-868 DHKCDLCGKTL
+868 
-879 SECADDNKDHKCDLC
+879 
-894 GKTLSECADENK
+894 
-906 DHKCDLCGKTL
+906 
-917 SECADENKDHKCD
+917 
-930 LCGKT
+930 
-935 LSECAD
+935 
-941 SNKDHKCDL
+941 
-950 CGKTLSECADNNKD
+950 
-964 HKCDL
+964 
-969 CGKTLSECADDNK
+969 
-982 DHKCDLCGKTL
+982 
-993 SECADDN
+993 
-1000 KDHKCDLCGKTLS
+1000 
-1013 ECADNNK
+1013 
-1020 DHKCD
+1020 
-1025 QCGKTL
+1025 
-1031 SECADENKDH
+1031 
-1041 KCDLCGKTLSECAD
+1041 
-1055 DNKDHKCDLCG
+1055 
-1066 KTLSECADENK
+1066 
-1077 DHKCDLCGKTLS
+1077 
-1089 ECADENKDHKCDL
+1089 
-1102 CGKTLSECADNNKDH
+1102 
-1117 KCDLCG
+1117 
-1123 KTLSECADNNKDHK
+1123 
-1137 CDLCGKTLSE
+1137 
-1147 CADNNKDHKCDLCG
+1147 
-1161 KTLSECADNNK
+1161 
-1172 DHKCDLCGKTL
+1172 
-1183 SECADNNKDHKC
+1183 NKDHKC

-1302 DNKDHKC
+1302 
-1309 DLCGKT
+1309 
-1315 LSECA
+1315 E
-1320 DENKDHKCD
+1320 
-1329 LCGKTLSECADDNE
+1329 
-1343 DHKCDLCGKT
+1343 
-1353 LSECADNNKDHK
+1353 NKDHK

-1462 VTVDKL
+1462 VTIDKL

-1518 GSIIIELKA
+1518 GSIVIELKA

>member
-1 MILSMMT
+1 MNQKITSVLLCLVMILSMMT

-202 MPPDSK
+202 MPPDGK
-208 RFIGWA
+208 RFIGW
-214 TTASGTAT
+214 AT

-244 AIWEEIPTTHPE
+244 AIWEVIPTTHPE

-274 VTVAGFDSATMQI
+274 VTVTGFDSATMQI

-328 TPTIRVSGTYIYTGT
+328 TPTIRVSGTYTYTGT

-379 VSDKAGGNYE
+379 VSDKTGGNYE

-401 PTPPPTVYTSTQ
+401 PTPPPTVYTSTEI
-413 LKVTADKTTAAAGD
+413 KITADKTTAAAGD

-507 FRCKVKAGVAGEL
+507 FRCKVKAGVTGEL

-548 TVAATPFTE
+548 TVAATPLTE

-589 DVTYTLRAA
+589 DVTYTLGAA

-660 LPTGWSWM
+660 LPAGWSWM

-701 VTVTVAEHVHTDA
+701 VTVTVAEHVHADA

-730 ADADHNHTCDVC
+730 TDADHNHTCDV
-742 GKTLSECADDNKDHK
+742 
-757 CDLCGKTLSECADE
+757 
-771 NKDHKCDLC
+771 
-780 GKTLSECADEN
+780 
-791 KDHKCDLCGKTL
+791 
-803 SECADN
+803 
-809 NKDHKCDLC
+809 
-818 GKTLSECA
+818 
-826 DENKDHKCDLCGKTL
+826 
-841 SECADNNKDHKCDQC
+841 
-856 GKTLSECADDNK
+856 
-868 DHKCDLCGKTL
+868 
-879 SECADDNKDHKCDLC
+879 
-894 GKTLSECADENK
+894 
-906 DHKCDLCGKTL
+906 
-917 SECADENKDHKCD
+917 
-930 LCGKT
+930 
-935 LSECAD
+935 
-941 SNKDHKCDL
+941 
-950 CGKTLSECADNNKD
+950 
-964 HKCDL
+964 
-969 CGKTLSECADDNK
+969 
-982 DHKCDLCGKTL
+982 
-993 SECADDN
+993 
-1000 KDHKCDLCGKTLS
+1000 
-1013 ECADNNK
+1013 
-1020 DHKCD
+1020 
-1025 QCGKTL
+1025 
-1031 SECADENKDH
+1031 
-1041 KCDLCGKTLSECAD
+1041 
-1055 DNKDHKCDLCG
+1055 
-1066 KTLSECADENK
+1066 
-1077 DHKCDLCGKTLS
+1077 
-1089 ECADENKDHKCDL
+1089 
-1102 CGKTLSECADNNKDH
+1102 
-1117 KCDLCG
+1117 
-1123 KTLSECADNNKDHK
+1123 
-1137 CDLCGKTLSE
+1137 
-1147 CADNNKDHKCDLCG
+1147 
-1161 KTLSECADNNK
+1161 
-1172 DHKCDLCGKTL
+1172 
-1183 SECADNNKDHKC
+1183 
-1195 DLCGKTLSECADNNK
+1195 
-1210 DHKCDLCGKTL
+1210 
-1221 SECADENKDHKCDL
+1221 
-1235 CGKTLSECADENKDH
+1235 
-1250 KCDLCGKTLSE
+1250 
-1261 CADENKDHKC
+1261 
-1271 DLCGK
+1271 CGK

-1329 LCGKTLSECADDNE
+1329 LCGKTLSECADE
-1343 DHKCDLCGKT
+1343 
-1353 LSECADNNKDHK
+1353 NKDHK

-1499 VEVLVDGNVI
+1499 IEVLVDGNVI

-1563 TGTACVW
+1563 TGTACVL